1 MKQLVT
7 PVLAQLLESDHGK
20 MMKFDEFFD
29 AVKALTSKHVIYAFD
44 LSKSNLLHIYINKN
58 EQWV

>member
-7 PVLAQLLESDHGK
+7 PVLAQLLESDYEK

-29 AVKALTSKHVIYAFD
+29 AVKVITSKHVIYAFD
-44 LSKSNLLHIYINKN
+44 LSKSSLLHVYINKN
-58 EQWV
+58 EQ